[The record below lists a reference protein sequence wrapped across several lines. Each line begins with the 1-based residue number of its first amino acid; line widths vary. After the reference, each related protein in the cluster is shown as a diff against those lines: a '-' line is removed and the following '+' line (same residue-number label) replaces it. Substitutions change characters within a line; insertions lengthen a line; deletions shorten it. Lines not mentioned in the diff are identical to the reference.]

1 MQIKIDRRIAFS
13 AMALFLLQLASPVFA
28 QEPIK
33 LGLSLPLSGAGA
45 SWGKG
50 GVWLCERAVGEIAKS
65 GGVKVGS
72 KTYQFQ
78 CLGYDNKYNAAEGS
92 KVAQALLMKDD
103 VKFIGGSLG
112 TAPVR
117 ALQSLTERQGALL
130 FTVAWGASI
139 KGPKF
144 PLTFTQMNT
153 PNEISQPLVGFV
165 KQAHPQ
171 IKTVALLN
179 PNDATGQETEQIARK
194 TWEAA
199 GVKVVVS
206 DWYERGNSEFQ
217 PVASKLA
224 SLKADVV
231 DLCSS
236 PPSDAGLVFKELAA
250 LGWNGVKVV
259 QVGTGAGGLTATGGK
274 AADGAYMGAAVSLDS
289 PSTTPHQRE
298 LNDGVRAETGDSIN
312 AVQIGFYDAVFA
324 LKAAMEKA
332 QSVDPKEVAKAM
344 PSVTFESFYGKSA
357 FGGVA
362 TYGNAQQMLLPVIV
376 TQLKDGK
383 LVEVARIASPEM
395 RQRGLQ

>member
-1 MQIKIDRRIAFS
+1 MQFRLDRRVALGAIAFGMIQCS
-13 AMALFLLQLASPVFA
+13 APAFA

-33 LGLSLPLSGAGA
+33 LGLSIPLSGAGA

-50 GVWLCERAVGEIAKS
+50 SVWLCEHAVAEVAKS
-65 GGVKVGS
+65 GGVKVGG
-72 KTYQFQ
+72 KTYQFK

-117 ALQSLTERQGALL
+117 ALQSLSERQGVLL

-153 PNEISQPLVGFV
+153 PNEISQPLVTFV
-165 KQAHPQ
+165 KQANPQ
-171 IKTVALLN
+171 IKTVVLLN

-194 TWEAA
+194 AWEAA
-199 GVKVVVS
+199 GVKVLNS

-217 PVASKLA
+217 PVAGKLA
-224 SLKADVV
+224 ALKPDVV

-236 PPSDAGLVFKELAA
+236 PPSDAGLVFKELSA

-259 QVGTGAGGLTATGGK
+259 QVGTGAGGLLATGGK
-274 AADGAYMGAAVSLDS
+274 AAEGTYMGAAVSLDS
-289 PSTTPHQRE
+289 PSATPHQRE
-298 LNDGVRAETGDSIN
+298 LNDGVRADTGDSIN

-324 LKAAMEKA
+324 LKAAIEKA
-332 QSVDPKEVAKAM
+332 QSLDPKAVAKAM
-344 PSVTFESFYGKSA
+344 PSITFDSFYGKSG
-357 FGGVA
+357 FGGAA
-362 TYGNAQQMLLPVIV
+362 TYGSAQQMLLPVIV

-383 LVEVARIASPEM
+383 LVEVARIVSPEM